1 MKWMQ
6 IQTLQLTPNSFKIIH
21 RQIWNVKLFKIIE
34 ESIEENGQKLGFRHV
49 DHELWILTRNT
60 KRQSTKKTSDTMD
73 FIKLKI
79 SALWKTLFRKSK
91 DKSQTGRKMFANTYL
106 IKDLSQNT
114 QRTLTQTTPLKIGNN
129 LNGNLSKDDTQIVY
143 KNMPRTGG
151 QKSNSPAQLPES
163 WVTLD

>member
-1 MKWMQ
+1 
-6 IQTLQLTPNSFKIIH
+6 
-21 RQIWNVKLFKIIE
+21 
-34 ESIEENGQKLGFRHV
+34 
-49 DHELWILTRNT
+49 
-60 KRQSTKKTSDTMD
+60 
-73 FIKLKI
+73 
-79 SALWKTLFRKSK
+79 
-91 DKSQTGRKMFANTYL
+91 MFANTYL